1 MGNVLIRHLS
11 DKPNSYVMAFSS
23 ESGASPL
30 ISICVFLPPLP
41 RQLPRRRRRQHGL
54 AKALEDRRH
63 AIKPLAAGINGGEG
77 GVELGGD
84 AALFV
89 ERGKRYKS
97 FKQNSLRNIA
107 H

>member
-11 DKPNSYVMAFSS
+11 DEPNGYVMAFST
-23 ESGASPL
+23 ESGACPL
-30 ISICVFLPPLP
+30 ISICILLPPLP
-41 RQLPRRRRRQHGL
+41 RQLPRRRRRQDGL

-63 AIKPLAAGINGGEG
+63 AIEPLAAGLDRSKG

-89 ERGKRYKS
+89 EGGKRE
-97 FKQNSLRNIA
+97 
-107 H
+107 